1 MIIAALVPGLAWTT
15 VACNRHSVKFDR
27 LQHFHVGK
35 QVRRKNVID
44 FSKNRSM
51 FKFEVL
57 ILDMQ
62 DYFHVGF
69 DQFKNIKT
77 KDQPNFFLRP
87 RISEAEFAC
96 SHGH

>member
-1 MIIAALVPGLAWTT
+1 M
-15 VACNRHSVKFDR
+15 
-27 LQHFHVGK
+27 
-35 QVRRKNVID
+35 RRKNVID

-77 KDQPNFFLRP
+77 KDQPIFFLMKLWIRP